1 MEGEELQEADVMW
14 PWPDTPPPSPE
25 DGGEELYLP
34 ATELYEYG
42 AAAVDVAFSCEPFSE
57 AAPASSSSSLTLS
70 APWSD
75 SSSGGFFL
83 SGPSTVSAGLELD
96 ATEEFLEADVLWP
109 DTADDS
115 VEDAAAEFWWR
126 CRCRRRLEE
135 EAAAAA
141 AAVCGTR
148 EGRKSSPI
156 DIPMATTRVVAAR
169 RRPSPSAM
177 PVHRRR

>member
-1 MEGEELQEADVMW
+1 MEEEEELQEADVLW

-25 DGGEELYLP
+25 DGGEELHLP

-42 AAAVDVAFSCEPFSE
+42 DAAVVVAFSCEPFSE
-57 AAPASSSSSLTLS
+57 PALASSSSSLTMS

-75 SSSGGFFL
+75 SSSGGSFFL
-83 SGPSTVSAGLELD
+83 SGASTVSAGLELD
-96 ATEEFLEADVLWP
+96 AAESFLEADVLWP

-126 CRCRRRLEE
+126 CRRRLEE
-135 EAAAAA
+135 EEAAA

-156 DIPMATTRVVAAR
+156 DIPMATTRVFAAR